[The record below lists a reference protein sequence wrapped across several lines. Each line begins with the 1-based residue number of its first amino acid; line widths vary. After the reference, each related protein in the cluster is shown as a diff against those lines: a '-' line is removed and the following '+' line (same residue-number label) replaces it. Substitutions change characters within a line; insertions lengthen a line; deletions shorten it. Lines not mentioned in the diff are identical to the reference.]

1 MEKGRKISDVRFCNL
16 RNKTEKNNQTESIIM
31 YIVQNAGNDK
41 RQKNNFI
48 GKTKTTVFKL
58 RPMK

>member
-1 MEKGRKISDVRFCNL
+1 MEK
-16 RNKTEKNNQTESIIM
+16 NKQTESIIM
-31 YIVQNAGNDK
+31 YIAQNAGNDE
-41 RQKNNFI
+41 RQKNNFT

>member
-31 YIVQNAGNDK
+31 YIAQNAGNDE
-41 RQKNNFI
+41 RQKNNFT

>member
-31 YIVQNAGNDK
+31 YIAQNAGNDK